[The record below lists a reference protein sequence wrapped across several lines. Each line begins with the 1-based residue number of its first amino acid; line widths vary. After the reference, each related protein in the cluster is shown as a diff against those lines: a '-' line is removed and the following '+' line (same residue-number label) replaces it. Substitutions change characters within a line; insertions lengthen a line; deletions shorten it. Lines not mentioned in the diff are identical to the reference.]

1 MISSRQP
8 SPDHGSIL
16 VAGIGGSMS
25 TLSIQEPRDSEEFS
39 PSHQKRLQRPHK
51 EPKKP
56 RKRHGARNQHRHKSF
71 VKWLLDT
78 FDLEESRSTTD
89 PIVASTTPSNNSDAK
104 IGVDHSNS
112 STEKIHK
119 NDEDNVTNASCD
131 SEKNKSSQQKH
142 KSFGAAEHDHCR
154 KPHILDVAGGK

>member
-1 MISSRQP
+1 
-8 SPDHGSIL
+8 
-16 VAGIGGSMS
+16 MS
-25 TLSIQEPRDSEEFS
+25 TLSIQEPKDSEEFS
-39 PSHQKRLQRPHK
+39 LSHQKKLHLQRK

-89 PIVASTTPSNNSDAK
+89 PIVASTTPSDNSDTK
-104 IGVDHSNS
+104 IGVDDSNG
-112 STEKIHK
+112 STEKINK
-119 NDEDNVTNASCD
+119 NEEDNVTNASCD
-131 SEKNKSSQQKH
+131 SEKDKSSQQKQ
-142 KSFGAAEHDHCR
+142 KSFGASEHDYCR